1 MKIDLLA
8 FGPSK
13 EIIGQQK
20 TTLELPV
27 GCTSD
32 ELKADLLEKYPA
44 LGNLDSLRIAVN
56 ETYLIK
62 NVALREGD
70 EVAIIPPVSG
80 G

>member
-27 GCTSD
+27 
-32 ELKADLLEKYPA
+32 
-44 LGNLDSLRIAVN
+44 
-56 ETYLIK
+56 
-62 NVALREGD
+62 
-70 EVAIIPPVSG
+70 
-80 G
+80 